1 MSNQQPNNQQLN
13 NQQPNNQQLN
23 NQQLNNQQPNNKQKK
38 NNFIRDLN
46 NFFTKISHKIEV
58 PISNDNIK
66 KKITAHCTSK
76 TIRSQ
81 SFCKY
86 WYGENKAKK
95 NLLSERTYRIQLNTD
110 YGTESYNLI
119 PFYSFKN
126 NSLKFNNKIFINRKN
141 NIGKGASAKVY
152 LKHYNKTNLTKTEKD
167 NYIFKLID
175 YTDLTIESRNDELFG
190 LFFNYLLQKYYT
202 INNSVNLEYL
212 CIIHEFGIVKD
223 RSMFYAYMDNCGS
236 ELYSRRFIYENS
248 SNNNINRSLKEI
260 FIKCLKSLKLIHD
273 LDYLHLDIKR
283 ENFLVKGNNSEL
295 MIKIIDFGFVKKCN
309 YRTSDIY
316 GTPPCI
322 ANDWAKNFL
331 SPVPIEITLEK
342 HHDIFSLGCTFL
354 EFIYHNISYP
364 KNLEIIKPDIVC
376 PNTKLSKGMDIL
388 DIRKDY
394 NIDLHTKDM
403 NDLKEN
409 LDKTLLSKNSEFI
422 KNIMFKMC
430 HPAPQERYQNTSEII
445 EYIENNYIM

>member
-1 MSNQQPNNQQLN
+1 MN
-13 NQQPNNQQLN
+13 NQQPNNQQQN
-23 NQQLNNQQPNNKQKK
+23 NQQKK
-38 NNFIRDLN
+38 IKFINDLN
-46 NFFTKISHKIEV
+46 KFLKKISNKIEL
-58 PISNDNIK
+58 PIANENISN
-66 KKITAHCTSK
+66 KINEHCTSTNSK
-76 TIRSQ
+76 TIMSEH
-81 SFCKY
+81 FCRYFYTK
-86 WYGENKAKK
+86 EKAKK
-95 NLLSERTYRIQLNTD
+95 KLLSERTYKIEFE
-110 YGTESYNLI
+110 TELGIIITYNLI
-119 PFYSFKN
+119 PFYSFYSFKD
-126 NSLKFNNKIFINRKN
+126 NSLKFNNKIFISRTSN
-141 NIGKGASAKVY
+141 NKKGASAIVY
-152 LKHYNKTNLTKTEKD
+152 LKHYNKKNLTKEEKD
-167 NYIFKLID
+167 DYVFKLIN
-175 YTDLTIESRNDELFG
+175 YKLNIEKKNNELFG

-202 INNSVNLEYL
+202 INNSANLEYL
-212 CIIHEFGIVKD
+212 CIIHEFGIVNQDNK
-223 RSMFYAYMDNCGS
+223 FYAYMDNCGS